1 MEREND
7 IIKDAYYLVNVFKE
21 NHKEIT
27 QIHIQKLMFLFE
39 AYYMNM
45 KDVSFLYECEFKAW
59 NFGPVAIPLYKRFKV
74 YGKNDIVLTSEETEQ
89 GNSITEDK
97 KKLIEDLYNAFKD
110 FTAMQLVQ
118 FTHAEGSP
126 WKEAWDKEQY
136 SVISKENMK
145 KWFKPYVEKEE
156 P

>member
-7 IIKDAYYLVNVFKE
+7 IVKDAYYLVNVFRRHG
-21 NHKEIT
+21 NPVT

-59 NFGPVAIPLYKRFKV
+59 NFGPVAIPLYKKFKV
-74 YGKNDIVLTSEETEQ
+74 YGKNEINLTPEEVEE
-89 GNSITEDK
+89 GNKISEDK
-97 KKLIEDLYNAFKD
+97 KKLIEDLYDAFKD

-126 WKEAWDKEQY
+126 WKKAWDNEPY
-136 SVISKENMK
+136 SVISKERMK
-145 KWFKPYVEKEE
+145 EWFKPYVEKEE
-156 P
+156 T